1 MPKKIVSMVL
11 ALVMLL
17 LSSGAVF
24 SAESFEIAPRGK
36 TIIEAEDYTDN
47 YDPKTGDVSVQGS
60 GTNKYISFN
69 PGEWVEYSL
78 SIPKD
83 GEYNVVLSLG
93 IAAQSSKVKF
103 TISLDGEEM
112 EKREFEPTS
121 GYTDYQPRQIE
132 RLNLKKGIH
141 ILKIENTNGG
151 CHFNSMTVSYFD
163 PNEDTSNFA
172 KTSGSYRSTVIP
184 SLIEAEDFDLGAEGR
199 VSVDGF
205 NSFGGYRPDDGIDI
219 KKNADGSHFVT
230 LNKGESTKYTFN
242 VKIAGCYTMSVLS
255 QAEGNVNVYFDGMPS
270 PVAASLLAE
279 ETKITTVYL
288 DEGEHFICVASE
300 SASIVFDSIR
310 FISDD
315 EASEYITLDSL
326 VVTPEVEEKKESFEV
341 EFNDVYKELYVSTNG
356 SDENDGSKD
365 APFKT
370 IKAAKENAAELSVDM
385 TGDIIIN
392 IEPGMYQ
399 LTETEVFG
407 VEHGGK
413 NGFNIVYRGTNKD
426 DQPIISGG
434 EEITGWQ
441 KVDDKLW
448 QAKAEGF
455 SEMRN
460 LYVDDFPAI
469 RARSKYLYVHRGV
482 YNDPDTESEY
492 DGLYVDSYNFPENI
506 KYPEDVELLWSLDWT
521 SQIIPVDK
529 IIRDENSD
537 KVAIKCYNPA
547 FEIGTFFAGGTT
559 KICLGEDKQFFM
571 ENDIAFLDEPGE
583 FYFDKHEK
591 MVYYYPYECEDM
603 TKAKTYASKVEHLI
617 KINGNSID
625 EKVENITFDN
635 IKFRHGAWN
644 VPSTEGM
651 VSVQADQ
658 TRYTGEGATL
668 DNKVQYIP
676 QGQVAVNK
684 ASNINVVNCDFAC
697 LGSTAITMTEGVRNS
712 KVVGNLFRD
721 LSGGAV
727 SVGTYEHGKAE
738 ELLKEADMQ
747 ICKDVI
753 IANNVIRRVAGEYR
767 TLVPISTYYEKNIS
781 ILNNDIETV
790 PYTGITAGWGWG
802 ADPPIDWGNIKIN
815 NNRIAHVMISLIDGG
830 QIYTLGPMRGSEIS
844 GNYLSDSH
852 YTIAGVYNDSGSAYI
867 SITDNVID
875 TIDGRNWW
883 YQGLYHT
890 KEIVAKGNFSS
901 SKTMRESGTNTLED
915 QTYVLDKN
923 WPDEALA
930 IMAAAGVEPE
940 YKHLLDKAK
949 MPEGKY
955 TTINRI
961 PKKQFVSEK
970 DLAWIQAEDFKK
982 GGQGI
987 GYNKIQ
993 NYYGGV
999 YRPFEAVG
1007 IMVDPYTRN
1016 GYVIDRNFG
1025 GEWFAYDIEVEKDG
1039 EYYIDLKAGHGY
1051 AVTERPWANFYIDNK
1066 LVVENYQVPGSG
1078 WSTIVESQVGKVYLT
1093 KGSHTLKLEVV
1104 DDGFYI
1110 DAIRVHDGSEY
1121 ETEDGVRKNDQS
1133 YDEGAYVDEADYY
1146 YIYYGEP
1153 EIENFEDCIGHWAE
1167 DDIYSMKI
1175 AGYANGVSETMFA
1188 PDSQITKKQAILF
1201 VLRTFSLIND
1211 DSLWLDIALKA
1222 GLTDGTGNFDEII
1235 TREEFAEI
1243 IIKLKKYI
1251 QGTYKLVVGS
1261 KPYND
1266 MADISSDKLDY
1277 VLSAYE
1283 HTLMT
1288 GDENGNFRP
1297 KSGLS
1302 RAEALVVIKRMMS

>member
-1 MPKKIVSMVL
+1 MPKKFISIVL
-11 ALVMLL
+11 ALVMIL
-17 LSSGAVF
+17 LSTGNVF
-24 SAESFEIAPRGK
+24 SAESYEIAQRGK
-36 TIIEAEDYTDN
+36 TVIEAESYTDN
-47 YDPKTGDVSVQGS
+47 YDPTTGDVSVQAS
-60 GTNKYISFN
+60 GGVKFISFN
-69 PGEWVEYSL
+69 PSEWVEYQI

-83 GEYNVVLSLG
+83 GEYSIVFSLG
-93 IAAQSSKVKF
+93 IVAQSSKVKF
-103 TISLDGEEM
+103 KISLDGEEVE
-112 EKREFEPTS
+112 EKEFEPTG
-121 GYTDYQPRQIE
+121 GYYDFQPRQIE
-132 RLNLKKGIH
+132 RLKLTKGIH
-141 ILKIENTNGG
+141 VIKVENSSGG
-151 CHFNSMTVSYFD
+151 CHFDSITISYFD
-163 PNEDTSNFA
+163 PNEDTSDFA
-172 KTSGSYRSTVIP
+172 KKNGSYRSTVIP
-184 SLIEAEDFDLGAEGR
+184 SLIEAEDFDLGTDGR
-199 VSVDGF
+199 VSLDGF
-205 NSFGGYRPDDGIDI
+205 NSGGAYRPDDGIDI
-219 KKNADGSHFVT
+219 KKNTDGSHYVT
-230 LNKGESTKYTFN
+230 LAKGESTKYTFN
-242 VKIAGCYTMSVLS
+242 VRIAGAYTMSLLS
-255 QAEGNVNVYFDGMPS
+255 QSEGKVNVYFDDYIC
-270 PVAASLLAE
+270 PVTADIKAE
-279 ETKITTVYL
+279 ERQITTVYF
-288 DEGEHFICVASE
+288 DEGEHFIKIAPE
-300 SASIVFDSIR
+300 SDGFIFDAIR
-310 FISDD
+310 FISAEDD
-315 EASEYITLDSL
+315 KEYITLDSL
-326 VVTPEVEEKKESFEV
+326 SQLPEEKNEDITDIK
-341 EFNDVYKELYVSTNG
+341 FNEIYKELYVSTNG
-356 SDENDGSKD
+356 SDDNDGSK
-365 APFKT
+365 ASPLKT
-370 IKAAKENAAELSVDM
+370 IKKAKEKAAELSADM

-413 NGFNIVYRGTNKD
+413 NGFNVVYRGTDKD
-426 DQPIISGG
+426 AQPIISGG

-448 QAKAEGF
+448 QAKAESF

-460 LYVDDFPAI
+460 LYVDDFPAT

-492 DGLYVDSYNFPENI
+492 DGLYVDSYNFPDNI
-506 KYPEDVELLWSLDWT
+506 KNPEDVELLWSLDWT

-547 FEIGTFFAGGTT
+547 FEIGTFFGGSTT

-617 KINGNSID
+617 KINGTSID
-625 EKVENITFDN
+625 EKIDNITFDN

-668 DNKVQYIP
+668 ANKVQYIP
-676 QGQVAVNK
+676 QGQIAVNK

-697 LGSTAITMTEGVRNS
+697 LGSTAITMTEAVSNS
-712 KVVGNLFRD
+712 KIVGNLFRD

-727 SVGTYEHGKAE
+727 SVGTYEHSKTE
-738 ELLKEADMQ
+738 EILKEADMQ

-781 ILNNDIETV
+781 IVNNDIETV

-852 YTIAGVYNDSGSAYI
+852 YTIAGIYNDSGSAYI

-883 YQGLYHT
+883 YQGMYYT

-901 SKTMRESGTNTLED
+901 STTMRESGTNTLED

-970 DLAWIQAEDFKK
+970 ALAWIQAEDFKK

-1025 GEWFAYDIEVEKDG
+1025 GEWFAYDVEIEKDG
-1039 EYYIDLKAGHGY
+1039 EYYIDLSAAHGY
-1051 AVTERPWANFYIDNK
+1051 GESAKPWANVYIDGK
-1066 LVVENYQVPGSG
+1066 LVVENHKVPQTG
-1078 WSTIVESQVGKVYLT
+1078 WNTMGVSQMGKTYLT
-1093 KGSHTLKLEVV
+1093 AGKHVLKFEVV
-1104 DDGFYI
+1104 QDGFYI

-1121 ETEDGVRKNDQS
+1121 ETENGVRKNDQS
-1133 YDEGAYVDEADYY
+1133 YDEGVYVDEADYY

-1167 DDIYSMKI
+1167 DDIYSMKV
-1175 AGYANGVSETMFA
+1175 AGYANGVSDTEFS
-1188 PDSQITKKQAILF
+1188 PDSQVTKRQALLF
-1201 VLRTFSLIND
+1201 ILRTFSLIND
-1211 DSLWLDIALKA
+1211 DSQMEETAKKA
-1222 GLTDGTGNFDEII
+1222 GLTDGSGSLDEII

-1243 IIKLKKYI
+1243 VIKMKKYV
-1251 QGTYKLVVGS
+1251 QGTYKLTVGI

-1266 MADISSDKLDY
+1266 MADISDQKIDY
-1277 VLSAYE
+1277 VLSAFE
-1283 HTLMT
+1283 HKLMT